1 MKDIF
6 DPSKPNHML
15 RNSLLLSVLLI
26 LFSCAKHDDRNVGQL
41 IDAALMRSLRDSL
54 NATDFSRLDFD
65 KTVIS
70 KYPDFKIARIGL
82 KGVSLSEEF
91 VLLQLKADGSI
102 SRGRIVRMERSDVDN
117 TYNGFV
123 VINSLSGHRIFE
135 SAIVN
140 GYFTDNS
147 SLSRVVPSPVYQ
159 ELPEVIVV
167 STYPPGGAAH
177 WSTWFS
183 LVSFF
188 DTEDYGGLN
197 CWYSNADSYSGG
209 AGGSFNGDYPV
220 EQESIE
226 DEGDL
231 GLAGALTD
239 EMIQVGFEQQFE
251 DPAID
256 LDAFLRCF
264 DNIPD
269 EGATCRI
276 TIYADVPVNSDPTKM
291 MDWSSG
297 SPGHTWI
304 QLEKTGAGQSAS
316 QHIGFYPK
324 SGWKTTMTDAPI
336 DGKFV
341 DNAGHE
347 FNASYSVDISA
358 EDLHTA
364 MMNIL
369 QLRNVRYDIDAF
381 NCTDWALRVW
391 RRTVSPSLWFDI
403 PKFHMP
409 GSLLPGGTSTPQG
422 LYVAIEELHATGTA
436 GTSVPLLGWSG
447 ASTGPCN

>member
-1 MKDIF
+1 MQRF
-6 DPSKPNHML
+6 
-15 RNSLLLSVLLI
+15 LLLLI
-26 LFSCAKHDDRNVGQL
+26 LSLMVFSCDKYESLKENQSMDS
-41 IDAALMRSLRDSL
+41 ALVESLRDSL
-54 NATDFSRLDFD
+54 NYSDFHRLDF
-65 KTVIS
+65 KRVIVS
-70 KYPDFKIARIGL
+70 KHSDFSVVRIGL
-82 KGVSLSEEF
+82 RDALFRDEF
-91 VLLQLKADGSI
+91 VLLLVKKDGSI
-102 SRGRIVRMERSDVDN
+102 EQGRMVKLRRNNETD

-123 VINSLSGHRIFE
+123 SVKSLSGHRVFE
-135 SAIVN
+135 TAVVN
-140 GYFTDNS
+140 GYFIDNS
-147 SLSRVVPSPVYQ
+147 TLTRVVPSPVYQ

-167 STYPPGGAAH
+167 STYPPGGIAI
-177 WSTWFS
+177 WNTWFS

-188 DTEDYGGLN
+188 DTEDLGGLN
-197 CWYSNADSYSGG
+197 SWYSNADPYDDGG
-209 AGGSFNGDYPV
+209 GGGNFNGDYQF
-220 EQESIE
+220 EQEMIE
-226 DEGDL
+226 DEENF
-231 GLAGALTD
+231 GLVGALTD
-239 EMIQVGFEQQFE
+239 EMIHVGFEQQFE

-324 SGWKTTMTDAPI
+324 SGWKTTLTDAPI
-336 DGKFV
+336 EGKFV

-358 EDLHTA
+358 EGLHTA
-364 MMNIL
+364 MMSIL

-381 NCTDWALRVW
+381 NCTDWALKVW
-391 RRTVSPSLWFDI
+391 RRAVSPYLWFDI

-409 GSLLPGGTSTPQG
+409 GSFLPGGTSTPQG
-422 LYVAIEELHATGTA
+422 LYVAIEELNSTGTA
-436 GTSVPLLGWSG
+436 GTSVPIIGWSG
-447 ASTGPCN
+447 ESTGPCN